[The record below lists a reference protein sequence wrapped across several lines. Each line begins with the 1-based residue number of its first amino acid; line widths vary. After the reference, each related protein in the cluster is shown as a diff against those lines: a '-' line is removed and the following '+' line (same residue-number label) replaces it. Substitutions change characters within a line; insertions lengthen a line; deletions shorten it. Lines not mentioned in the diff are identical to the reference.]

1 MEDGS
6 NEHRSIGCLVLTRQS
21 CVIHQ
26 HFVAGIL
33 GGGFL
38 LGSVVMVMEDSD
50 APHHLLLLR
59 AFMAQ
64 GVLHKQPLLFAGP
77 MKEPRSFLGAL
88 PAPVASSKEDA
99 RQRAKTGG
107 ASNDGRAS
115 VCLWMNVFH
124 SVLIFLYQCSYFLID
139 LDMLLC
145 RMRV

>member
-1 MEDGS
+1 MHEEILFLRSREYKDEISLAQKENNAVVEDG
-6 NEHRSIGCLVLTRQS
+6 NVACSIGA
-21 CVIHQ
+21 HQ
-26 HFVAGIL
+26 TIMIYHCFFAEIL

-64 GVLHKQPLLFAGP
+64 GVVHKQPLLFAGP

-99 RQRAKTGG
+99 RQRAMGSGPST
-107 ASNDGRAS
+107 DGRAS
-115 VCLWMNVFH
+115 VCLVEEC
-124 SVLIFLYQCSYFLID
+124 V
-139 LDMLLC
+139 
-145 RMRV
+145 

>member
-1 MEDGS
+1 M
-6 NEHRSIGCLVLTRQS
+6 IYQC
-21 CVIHQ
+21 
-26 HFVAGIL
+26 FVAGIL

-64 GVLHKQPLLFAGP
+64 GVVQKQPLLFAGP

-99 RQRAKTGG
+99 RQRAMGSGPST
-107 ASNDGRAS
+107 DGRAS
-115 VCLWMNVFH
+115 VCLVEEC
-124 SVLIFLYQCSYFLID
+124 V
-139 LDMLLC
+139 
-145 RMRV
+145 